1 MSSSSFNATLDL
13 ALKPSLRAVQ
23 AMLVLH
29 LVAIT
34 LAFLA
39 APPKGM
45 GIVLSLLIFAS
56 WFRLRRPAAAGYGAA
71 AITRLV
77 WHAEGGLWRV
87 ETASGHASDAELFGS
102 SLVWPRLLV
111 LNFRLKEGGKR
122 TRLFLGDELDAES
135 LRRLRARLLSGGEA
149 ING

>member
-1 MSSSSFNATLDL
+1 MSSSSFSATLDL

-29 LVAIT
+29 LFAIT

-39 APPKGM
+39 EPPKGL
-45 GIVLSLLIFAS
+45 GIVLSLLILAS
-56 WFRLRRPAAAGYGAA
+56 WFRLRRPASAGFGAA

-87 ETASGHASDAELFGS
+87 ETASGHASEAELLGS
-102 SLVWPRLLV
+102 SLVWPRLIV
-111 LNFRLKEGGKR
+111 LNFKLKEGGKR
-122 TRLFLGDELDAES
+122 TRLFLGDEIDAES
-135 LRRLRARLLSGGEA
+135 LRRLRARLLSGAQALKG
-149 ING
+149 